1 MRSQLPRRILD
12 LLQEARRNFERL
24 LRRAFE
30 QYQLTIPQIAVIV
43 LLNEHKEMS
52 ISDISQKM
60 GLSKSTVSGIIDR
73 MERMGIVRR
82 KRSDQDRRIVA
93 AVLTEQF
100 QRHGSELEQ
109 SFNALLCGVF
119 STVSEQALME
129 IVKGLEMFNEIIS
142 ASINSFAA
150 NEISGA

>member
-1 MRSQLPRRILD
+1 MRGQLPRRILD

-100 QRHGSELEQ
+100 
-109 SFNALLCGVF
+109 
-119 STVSEQALME
+119 
-129 IVKGLEMFNEIIS
+129 
-142 ASINSFAA
+142 
-150 NEISGA
+150 